1 VLTRMGLLKKKS
13 EWSIEEFRSHWLLR
27 HGPLARRLSGLRG
40 YVQNHIVNKGFKG
53 VDIPRDAEEY
63 DGFSQ
68 LWFDNDAAMHAAIAT
83 DLGRALVADESHFI
97 GDLRIALVQEDEIVP
112 PANRQ
117 SLVKYMSLLTR
128 RGNIT
133 PERFC
138 SEWKGP
144 HASQARA
151 LPGVRGYR
159 QNLII
164 ERQVP
169 KGAPVGYE
177 RLPIDGVSE
186 LWFDN
191 EGACVAAF
199 ASSEGRQMVE
209 RARDVIVTFTTYLVE
224 AYVIV

>member
-1 VLTRMGLLKKKS
+1 MGLLKKK
-13 EWSIEEFRSHWLLR
+13 EDWSIEQFRSHWLLR

-40 YVQNHIVNKGFKG
+40 YVQNHIVNQEFKD
-53 VDIPRDAEEY
+53 VDIPRGTEEY

-68 LWFDNDAAMHAAIAT
+68 LWFDNDTAMRAAVAT

-97 GDLRIALVQEDEIVP
+97 GDLRIVLVQEDQIVP

-128 RGNIT
+128 RGDIT
-133 PERFC
+133 PERFR

-144 HASQARA
+144 QASQARA

-159 QNLII
+159 QNLIV

-169 KGAPVGYE
+169 KGTPVSYE
-177 RLPIDGVSE
+177 RLQIDGVSE

-191 EGACVAAF
+191 EDAWAAAF
-199 ASSEGRQMVE
+199 TSSEGRRMVE
-209 RARDVIVTFTTYLVE
+209 QAQDVIAAFTTYLVE